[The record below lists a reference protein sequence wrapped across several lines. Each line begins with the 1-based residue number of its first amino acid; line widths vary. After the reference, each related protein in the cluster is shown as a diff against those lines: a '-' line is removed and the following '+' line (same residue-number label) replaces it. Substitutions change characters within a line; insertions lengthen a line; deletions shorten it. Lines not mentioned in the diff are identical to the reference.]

1 MENERQCPVCYATIE
16 LIDGAGYC
24 IMCDEVLYETV
35 EGVSSELL
43 EILMD
48 GEK

>member
-16 LIDGAGYC
+16 LMDGAGYC
-24 IMCDEVLYETV
+24 IMCDEVIFETE

-43 EILMD
+43 EMLMND
-48 GEK
+48 EK